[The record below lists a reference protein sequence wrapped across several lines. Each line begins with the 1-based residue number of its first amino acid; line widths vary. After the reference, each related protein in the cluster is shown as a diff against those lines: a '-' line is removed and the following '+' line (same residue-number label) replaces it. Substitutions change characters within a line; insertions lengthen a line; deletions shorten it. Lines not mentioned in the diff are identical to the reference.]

1 MLRIIL
7 STVLIFLVNCNT
19 IKASS
24 SNAIQLITDHDAI
37 LIAQKYLNIQNIKKY
52 DVIVRQEKVTD
63 DSYNTYRELRK
74 GTSIECWIVT
84 FVVPDAV
91 GASRTVYVSKGNGEV
106 MGGYSSK

>member
-1 MLRIIL
+1 MVFTNTFYHHRKLDMLRIIL

-74 GTSIECWIVT
+74 GT
-84 FVVPDAV
+84 
-91 GASRTVYVSKGNGEV
+91 K
-106 MGGYSSK
+106 